1 MGWEAWL
8 TLAVAVVVLY
18 VLARDLAPASIT
30 LLGSV
35 VLLLVAGVVDAEQ
48 ALAGFSNPAPVT
60 VAALYVLAGAV
71 QQTGV
76 LESVVGRLLGGAGG
90 PRTLLARIVVPT
102 TAASAFLNNTPIVAM
117 VAPPVARWAD
127 QRHLPPSRFLMPVSY
142 AAILG
147 GCITAIGTSTNL
159 VVSGLLVEA
168 GLPPL
173 ALFEL
178 TPVGLPLAVLG
189 GLVLVFGAPRLLPD
203 RGATLQDLEE
213 HIRDF
218 TVAMQVVEGG
228 PLDGHTIESA
238 GLRSLQGVYCAQLT
252 RDGRSISPVAP
263 HQDLQGGDE
272 LLFVGRV
279 DRILDLQR
287 NRGLRSSEDRH
298 LDRVGGARGRFF
310 EAVVSPGST
319 LVGTTLR
326 AAGFRQRHQ
335 AAVVAIHRAGHRV
348 DEKLGEVELR
358 AGDALLL
365 LAAPGFERRWQS
377 TGDFL
382 LVAGTGQSRPVQ
394 GRKAQI
400 TGVITLLLVLL
411 AGLDVVPILEGSL
424 VAAVALVLTG
434 VMPLNDAR
442 AAVDT
447 QVLVVIASAFGL
459 GAAIE
464 SSGLAATLAELLLGV
479 TAPWGA
485 MGALLGVLL
494 VTMVLTELLTNN
506 AAAVLAFPLGAA
518 AAAQV
523 GADVRPF
530 AIVIA
535 LGASLS
541 FLTPIGYQTNLMVY
555 ALGGYRFG
563 DFARLGVPITG
574 IVLAVATLLVPRV
587 WPL

>member
-1 MGWEAWL
+1 VGADAWL
-8 TLAVAVVVLY
+8 ALAATAAVLV

-35 VLLLVAGVVDAEQ
+35 VVLLVLGVIDAEQ

-76 LESVVGRLLGGAGG
+76 LESAVGRLLGGATGQ
-90 PRTLLARIVVPT
+90 RALLARIVAPT
-102 TAASAFLNNTPIVAM
+102 TASSAFLNNTPIVAM
-117 VAPPVARWAD
+117 IAPAVATWAE
-127 QRHLPPSRFLMPVSY
+127 QRRLPPSRFLMPVSY

-168 GLPPL
+168 GQPELG
-173 ALFEL
+173 LFEL
-178 TPVGLPLAVLG
+178 AAVGLPLALVG
-189 GLVLVFGAPRLLPD
+189 GAMIVALAPLLLPE
-203 RGATLQDLEE
+203 RGAAMQDLEE

-218 TVAMQVVEGG
+218 TVAMEVLPGG
-228 PLDGHTIESA
+228 PLDGQTIEGA
-238 GLRSLQGVYCAQLT
+238 GLRALQGVYCAQVT
-252 RDGRSISPVAP
+252 RDGRSTSPVRP
-263 HQDLQGGDE
+263 EQDLQGGDE
-272 LLFVGRV
+272 LLFVGKV

-298 LDRVGGARGRFF
+298 LDRVGGTGGQFF
-310 EAVVSPGST
+310 EAVVGPGST
-319 LVGTTLR
+319 LVGQTVK
-326 AAGFRQRHQ
+326 AVGFRQRHD
-335 AAVVAIHRAGHRV
+335 AAVLAIHRAGHRI
-348 DEKLGEVELR
+348 DAKLGDVELR

-365 LAAPGFERRWQS
+365 LAPTGFRDRWRA
-377 TGDFL
+377 TGDFI
-382 LVAGTGQSRPVQ
+382 LVAGTGQGRPVQ

-400 TGVITLLLVLL
+400 TGLITLALVLL
-411 AGLDVVPILEGSL
+411 AGLGVVPILEGSL
-424 VAAVALVLTG
+424 AAAIALIGVG
-434 VMPLNDAR
+434 VMPLSQAR

-464 SSGLAATLAELLLGV
+464 SSGLGAVLADLLLGL
-479 TAPWGA
+479 TDPWGPT
-485 MGALLGVLL
+485 GALLGVLV

-506 AAAVLAFPLGAA
+506 AAAVLAFPLAAA

-523 GADVRPF
+523 GADLRPF

-541 FLTPIGYQTNLMVY
+541 FLSPIGYQTNLMVY

-563 DFARLGVPITG
+563 DFARLGAPITAVV
-574 IVLAVATLLVPRV
+574 VLGTMLVVPQV